1 LAAAPRGLHRRV
13 ATTTDTFVMAI
24 KTLAHVSDL
33 HIGKSVETE
42 RRAAGI
48 RDALLAADVDH
59 VVITGDLTHR
69 GRMGELAVFWRIF
82 SCFRDRER
90 LTIIPGNHDCLGDD
104 VSDAI
109 QDGPRVTVAQAPG
122 LHLVRFNSTG
132 PHNRS
137 WLNGQGAMSPDD
149 VQAIERAA
157 STAASGDVVAVL
169 LHHHVLPL
177 PPDHAAERLSDWFG
191 WPYAEE
197 LRRGTALVAAL
208 RGRCDLILHGHRH
221 TPRQSTFFREEAR
234 PLSIFNAGSSTE
246 LGRVRVFCHDDGG
259 LMSEPGW
266 LATWTSPA
274 PQPERRPARPTKPL
288 SLAL

>member
-1 LAAAPRGLHRRV
+1 
-13 ATTTDTFVMAI
+13 MAI

-42 RRAAGI
+42 RRAIGI
-48 RDALLAADVDH
+48 RDALVAAGVDH

-82 SCFRDRER
+82 SPFRDRER

-109 QDGPRVTVAQAPG
+109 QDGPRVTVARAPG

-132 PHNRS
+132 RHNRN
-137 WLNGQGAMSPDD
+137 WLTGQGAMTGED
-149 VQAIERAA
+149 VHAIERAA
-157 STAASGDVVAVL
+157 STARPGDVVAVL

-177 PPDHAAERLSDWFG
+177 PADHAAERLSEWFG

-197 LRRGTALVAAL
+197 LQRGTALLAAL

-221 TPRQSTFFREEAR
+221 TPRQSTFFQEEAR

-246 LGRVRVFCHDDGG
+246 LGRVRVFCHDEGS

-266 LATWTSPA
+266 LSTVPA
-274 PQPERRPARPTKPL
+274 QQPVPRPRPAKPL
-288 SLAL
+288 SFAL

>member
-1 LAAAPRGLHRRV
+1 
-13 ATTTDTFVMAI
+13 MAI

-42 RRAAGI
+42 RRAIGI

-109 QDGPRVTVAQAPG
+109 QDGPRVTVAHAPG

-132 PHNRS
+132 PHNRT
-137 WLNGQGAMSPDD
+137 WLTGQGAMSNDD
-149 VQAIERAA
+149 IQAIERAA
-157 STAASGDVVAVL
+157 ATAAPGDVVAVL

-177 PPDHAAERLSDWFG
+177 PADHAAERLSEWLG
-191 WPYAEE
+191 WPYTEE
-197 LRRGTALVAAL
+197 LQRGTALVAAL

-221 TPRQSTFFREEAR
+221 TPRQSTFFQEEAR
-234 PLSIFNAGSSTE
+234 PLSIFNAGSSSE
-246 LGRVRVFCHDDGG
+246 LGRVRVFCHDEGA

-266 LATWTSPA
+266 LSTWTSPTQQPQRQPA
-274 PQPERRPARPTKPL
+274 PRPAKPL
-288 SLAL
+288 SFAL

>member
-1 LAAAPRGLHRRV
+1 
-13 ATTTDTFVMAI
+13 MAI

-42 RRAAGI
+42 RRAIGI
-48 RDALLAADVDH
+48 RDALLAAGVDH

-82 SCFRDRER
+82 SVFRDQER

-109 QDGPRVTVAQAPG
+109 QDGPRVSVSHAPG

-132 PHNRS
+132 PHNRN
-137 WLNGQGAMSPDD
+137 WLTGQGAMNSEDIH
-149 VQAIERAA
+149 AIERAA
-157 STAASGDVVAVL
+157 GTAARGDVVAVL

-177 PPDHAAERLSDWFG
+177 PADHAAERLSEWFG
-191 WPYAEE
+191 WPYAGE
-197 LRRGTALVAAL
+197 LQGGTALVAAL

-221 TPRQSTFFREEAR
+221 TPRQSTFFREETR

-246 LGRVRVFCHDDGG
+246 LGRVRVFCHDEGA

-266 LATWTSPA
+266 LSTWTA
-274 PQPERRPARPTKPL
+274 PTHQPVRRPARPAKPL
-288 SLAL
+288 SFAL